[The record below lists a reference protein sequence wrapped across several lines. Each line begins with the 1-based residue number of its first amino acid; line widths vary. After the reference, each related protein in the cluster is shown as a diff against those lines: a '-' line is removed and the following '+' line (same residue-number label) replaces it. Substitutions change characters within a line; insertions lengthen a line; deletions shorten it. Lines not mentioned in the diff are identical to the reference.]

1 MNMTIYYKGFPYS
14 LLITTTNRIR
24 CFNLSAKKVIVARVV
39 LVFIDSLFES
49 VFSRMEEGI
58 N

>member
-1 MNMTIYYKGFPYS
+1 MSMTIYYKGFPYS
-14 LLITTTNRIR
+14 LLITKTNRIQ